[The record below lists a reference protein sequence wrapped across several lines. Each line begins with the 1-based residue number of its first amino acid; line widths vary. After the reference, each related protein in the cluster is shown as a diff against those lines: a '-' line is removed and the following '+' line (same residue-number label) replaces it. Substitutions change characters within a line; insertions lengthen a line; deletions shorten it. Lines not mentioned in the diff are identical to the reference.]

1 MVYILIL
8 YGLTWIS
15 YKLTFHSILAPTL
28 QTWFYNVQ
36 CKLNAKCEAQA
47 SDRFKAYKK
56 KE

>member
-1 MVYILIL
+1 MAYILIL

-15 YKLTFHSILAPTL
+15 YKLTFHSILAPTF